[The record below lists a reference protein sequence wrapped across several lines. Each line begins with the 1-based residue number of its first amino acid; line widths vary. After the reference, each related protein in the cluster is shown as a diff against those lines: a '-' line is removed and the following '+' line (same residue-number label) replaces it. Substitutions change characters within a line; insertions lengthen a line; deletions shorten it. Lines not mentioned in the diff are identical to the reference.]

1 MTSLA
6 VRFSNYADLTRQ
18 QTPVGWL
25 LLLFPTLASLV
36 VSAPGWPDAKT
47 VAVFTLGVWL
57 TRSAGCVINDI
68 ADIKFDALVVRT
80 KRRPLAEARISKTEA
95 LALFA
100 CLMALSASLLL
111 LLTPA
116 AALTAVLAVPLIIAY
131 PFAKRVTNAP
141 QLVLGVAFSWGILV
155 ASVEVSGGI
164 SQAALIL
171 FAANFLWILA
181 YDTFYALQDLPDD
194 QAIGVGSLA
203 TRYGI
208 DGALR
213 LVKLCQAGV
222 IACLALL
229 GVTLAFPWHY
239 YLCLPAVLALF
250 AYQHLALGKEANR
263 QSLGYLRAFKHNAVV
278 GAVMLLAVITGQAA
292 L

>member
-1 MTSLA
+1 MTSIA
-6 VRFSNYADLTRQ
+6 VRVSNYADLTRQ

-36 VSAPGWPDAKT
+36 VSAPGWPAAKT
-47 VAVFTLGVWL
+47 VLIFTLGVWL

-68 ADIKFDALVVRT
+68 ADIKFDALVART
-80 KRRPLAEARISKTEA
+80 KRRPLAEARVSKAEA

-100 CLMALSASLLL
+100 GLMALSACLLF

-116 AALTAVLAVPLIIAY
+116 AALTAMLAVPLIIAY

-141 QLVLGVAFSWGILV
+141 QLVLGVTFSWGILV
-155 ASVEVSGGI
+155 ASSEVSGGI
-164 SQAALIL
+164 SHAALIL

-203 TRYGI
+203 TRLGI
-208 DGALR
+208 EGALR
-213 LVKLCQAGV
+213 LIKLCQAGML
-222 IACLALL
+222 ACLALL
-229 GVTLAFPWHY
+229 GATLAFTWHY
-239 YLCLPAVLALF
+239 YLCLLAMLALF
-250 AYQHLALGKEANR
+250 AYQHLVLGTEAKR
-263 QSLGYLRAFKHNAVV
+263 ESLGYLRAFKHNAVV
-278 GAVMLLAVITGQAA
+278 GAIMLLAIITGQAT